1 MKISNISDESKTPA
15 LGDVLPYL
23 NEIAERLWTNRAAIM
38 VGSGFSKNA
47 SADYPDW
54 NQLGDIFYE
63 RVYGT
68 KPDPRDCKYMNVMR
82 LAEEVESAIGRPA
95 LENLIRSS
103 IPDEC
108 VEPSKLHT
116 KLLELP
122 WVDVFTTNY
131 DTLLDRASSK
141 ISTRRYELVTNKEDI
156 PYATKP
162 RIVKLHGSF
171 PSERPFVITEEDY
184 RRYPDDYSPFVNTVQ
199 QSLLENTI
207 CLIGF
212 SGNDP
217 NFLKWIGWIRD
228 NLGIDQMQKIYLV
241 GLFHFSIARIQLLA
255 KRGIVVVDMAH
266 YVGRKKNE
274 HKNAIHEFIEYM
286 TTRNPNSLDWPRSS
300 NTVHVFPNSKN
311 DIGAELKDIVAQ
323 WKKQRENYPGWL
335 ILPYQNRQKL
345 WQFTQYWIKFLPG
358 NATLPPG
365 LDILYAYELIWRLEK
380 CLMPLLS
387 NLDTFARAVLTKYWP
402 IVDQK
407 PLAPHRFDARNENPR
422 VQHWEDIRKAWIEI
436 SLSLL
441 RFYREEGKT
450 ESWRQMYTQLKGLS
464 EFLSKDQLEFLH
476 YENYLF
482 HLFSLEITK
491 AKEILMDWAPKLP
504 LSYWLTKR
512 AAALAEI
519 DSSIHLDEQ
528 LQISLA
534 STRET
539 TGSTLFKPDY
549 TNASYEAYQMLL
561 NRFIKNSHNFDDE
574 KQSVTKYEKDQI
586 RRKYG
591 KHVESQER
599 RNNVV
604 HDFYDFKELYDFETD
619 FSALCNE
626 PNRRKE
632 FLEYLKEVRNE
643 ENERESKQDN
653 TRWDELKAIRCDPW
667 NELRIFEL
675 LLRADQTSTNKTI
688 QKHGFDIGSTIST
701 THFDDFDQKQLHS
714 YSFLRFCEDIGL
726 PFRVGI
732 NSIGISAAK
741 ESIKSISTTSPFWAL
756 ATMFR
761 VADEKVVESLF
772 NRDSIYQY
780 SKREADEL
788 VLRFSMAH
796 KENLEGM
803 NSGDAFLN
811 DHFEVHLSLLLP
823 EILSRLCCKCSLK
836 AKYEILHLIQEMY
849 SSPKR
854 YNYKNVHQLTKRLLK
869 SLSTVEQYKM
879 IPYLLNISY
888 QKPAYSNFSNPLAF
902 IDIDQKP
909 KNVKQPLHIKSAVV
923 DDLLLQSTST
933 DPKEREWATTSLVKL
948 STLQLLNV
956 HQEKKLGEVLWMS
969 TSKNGFPENT
979 HCAPSDFVHLPHPD
993 IVNPF
998 FLFEEYVRKTPFP
1011 IQKFSKEKGMR
1022 ITRGDIPIVQE
1033 IILAKLKNNFSFS
1046 KQTTVDLLHRLVE
1059 WWKADKDQLV
1069 KNEEDSSAYFSVREE
1084 FFARFTS
1091 LISIITL
1098 VIGPK
1103 RSEESSN
1110 EDKSC
1115 LLQLLDEMK
1124 EYGLPTRRAE
1134 VSCFQLFPDRKTA
1147 VYEEIN
1153 KALFSN
1159 VQEMKEDALWAL
1171 AIMIKNNTA
1180 INTDSFP
1187 DPITMLNQ
1195 YMLWCQMQQVH
1206 TLIKAVNF
1214 LVQSTTDKVWLCESS
1229 LSKLLNK
1236 LRIETDYD
1244 NKDSSLPIEA
1254 KLEIRYLVAKLSVHL
1269 WRYYRSHK
1277 LPIPK
1282 VLQDWKKTLL
1292 SNHEFAEVRNVWHA

>member
-1 MKISNISDESKTPA
+1 SDESKTPA
-15 LGDVLPYL
+15 PGDVLPYL

-47 SADYPDW
+47 STEYPDW

-68 KPDPRDCKYMNVMR
+68 KPGPEDCKYMNVMR

-131 DTLLDRASSK
+131 DTLLDRASAK
-141 ISTRRYELVTNKEDI
+141 ISTRKYEIVTNKEDI

-171 PSERPFVITEEDY
+171 PSQRPFVITEEDY

-212 SGNDP
+212 SGTDP

-241 GLFHFSIARIQLLA
+241 GLFNFSIARIQLFA
-255 KRGIVVVDMAH
+255 KQGIVVVDMSRYTKLQKSDH
-266 YVGRKKNE
+266 TS
-274 HKNAIHEFIEYM
+274 AIHEFIEYM
-286 TTRNPNSLDWPRSS
+286 TMRNPNSLDWPRNSS
-300 NTVHVFPNSKN
+300 TVHIFPNHKN
-311 DIGAELKDIVAQ
+311 DTVAELKDIVSQ

-335 ILPYQNRQKL
+335 IVPYQNRQKL
-345 WQFTQYWIKFLPG
+345 WQFTQYWIDFLSEG
-358 NATLPPG
+358 VTLPPG
-365 LDILYAYELIWRLEK
+365 LDILYAHELIWRLEK
-380 CLMPLLS
+380 CLMPLLC
-387 NLDTFARAVLTKYWP
+387 NLDTFARAVLAKYWP
-402 IVDQK
+402 FVDQK
-407 PLAPHRFDARNENPR
+407 PLALHQFDARNKNPR
-422 VQHWEDIRKAWIEI
+422 VEHWEDIRKAWIEI

-450 ESWRQMYTQLKGLS
+450 ESWRQMYKQLKGLS

-491 AKEILMDWAPKLP
+491 AKEILMDWEPKLP

-534 STRET
+534 STRES
-539 TGSTLFKPDY
+539 TGKTVFKPDY

-561 NRFIKNSHNFDDE
+561 NRFIKNSHHFDDKE
-574 KQSVTKYEKDQI
+574 QSVTEYEKDQI
-586 RRKYG
+586 LRKYG
-591 KHVESQER
+591 KHVTSQ
-599 RNNVV
+599 
-604 HDFYDFKELYDFETD
+604 
-619 FSALCNE
+619 
-626 PNRRKE
+626 E

-643 ENERESKQDN
+643 ENERERKQDN
-653 TRWDELKAIRCDPW
+653 ARWDELKAIRCDPW
-667 NELRIFEL
+667 NELRVFEL

-688 QKHGFDIGSTIST
+688 QKHGFDIGSTIAT

-714 YSFLRFCEDIGL
+714 YSFLRFCEEIGL

-741 ESIKSISTTSPFWAL
+741 ESIKSISTTSPFWAI

-761 VADEKVVESLF
+761 VADEKVVEYLF
-772 NRDSIYQY
+772 NRDSMYTY
-780 SKREADEL
+780 SRREADEL
-788 VLRFSMAH
+788 VLRFSMAY

-823 EILSRLCCKCSLK
+823 EVLSRLCCKCSLQ
-836 AKYEILHLIQEMY
+836 AKYKILHLIQATY

-854 YNYKNVHQLTKRLLK
+854 YNYKNVSQLTKRLLK

-888 QKPAYSNFSNPLAF
+888 QKPAYSDFGNPLAY
-902 IDIDQKP
+902 IDIDHKP
-909 KNVKQPLHIKSAVV
+909 KCVKQPLHIKSAVV
-923 DDLLLQSTST
+923 DDLLLQSAST

-948 STLQLLNV
+948 YTLQLLNG

-969 TSKNGFPENT
+969 TSKNCFPENT
-979 HCAPSDFVHLPHPD
+979 HCVPSDFVHLPHPD
-993 IVNPF
+993 TINPF
-998 FLFEEYVRKTPFP
+998 LLFEEYVRKTPFP
-1011 IQKFSKEKGMR
+1011 IQKFIKSKGVD
-1022 ITRGDIPIVQE
+1022 ITRGHIPIVQE

-1046 KQTTVDLLHRLVE
+1046 KQTTADLLHRLVE
-1059 WWKADKDQLV
+1059 WWEADKDQLV
-1069 KNEEDSSAYFSVREE
+1069 VEEKGISANFSVREE
-1084 FFARFTS
+1084 FFARFKALLLVVT
-1091 LISIITL
+1091 I
-1098 VIGPK
+1098 VIGPQ

-1124 EYGLPTRRAE
+1124 EYGLPTHRAE
-1134 VSCFQLFPDRKTA
+1134 VSCFQLFPERRTA
-1147 VYEEIN
+1147 VYEDIN

-1159 VQEMKEDALWAL
+1159 IWEMEEDALWAL
-1171 AIMIKNNTA
+1171 AIMIKNNTT

-1187 DPITMLNQ
+1187 DPITMFNQ
-1195 YMLWCQMQQVH
+1195 YMLWCQMQHVH

-1214 LVQSTTDKVWLCESS
+1214 LVKNSTDKVLLYDST
-1229 LSKLLNK
+1229 LMKLLNK
-1236 LRIETDYD
+1236 LLIETDYD
-1244 NKDSSLPIEA
+1244 NKDSSLSTEA
-1254 KLEIRYLVAKLSVHL
+1254 KLEIRYLVAELSVHL
-1269 WRYYRSHK
+1269 WRYYHSHK
-1277 LPIPK
+1277 LPVPE
-1282 VLQDWKKTLL
+1282 VLRAWKKTLC
-1292 SNHEFAEVRNVWHA
+1292 SSHEFAEVRNVWRE